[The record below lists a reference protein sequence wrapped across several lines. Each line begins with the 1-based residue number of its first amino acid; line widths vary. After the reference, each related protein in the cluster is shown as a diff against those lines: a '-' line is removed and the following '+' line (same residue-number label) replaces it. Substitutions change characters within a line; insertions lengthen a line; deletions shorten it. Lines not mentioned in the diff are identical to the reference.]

1 MGPENS
7 GMQLSAPELHVAEA
21 ADPNSS
27 GREPCASRTR
37 STPPKTD
44 LLSALGG
51 SVRHQ
56 CQFLEGRSQ
65 RAASAAA
72 RTVAKHPDRARRR
85 KAPLRMVLWLQSV
98 FMSMHGQGA
107 NPA

>member
-7 GMQLSAPELHVAEA
+7 GMQLSAPELHVAGA

-27 GREPCASRTR
+27 GREPCVSLVRF
-37 STPPKTD
+37 TPTKPT

-72 RTVAKHPDRARRR
+72 RTVGKHPNRARRR
-85 KAPLRMVLWLQSV
+85 KAPLRMDFWLQCV
-98 FMSMHGQGA
+98 FMSVQ
-107 NPA
+107 